1 MLGFREHLSTRFI
14 YAALLLA
21 LSFLVYIPSLA
32 YQNIFLDDDA
42 LARNSDAT
50 ISEIFSKDVFLGRD
64 VKSGFYRPIMALS
77 FSYDRHIADFVD
89 GISGGSIGKMRRNSS
104 SMPFCMMFISHLTNV
119 LLHSLFCIL
128 LLNWFA
134 IYGVRLG
141 TAFLAAALFA
151 VLPYN
156 ATAVAWLGGRNDII
170 LAIFIVSAFLF
181 LRKFEEGRNFKYMS
195 AMSVCFLLALFSKE
209 TAMSFAVAAPIA
221 IASYMK
227 PDGNNNGL
235 TQSLRQDMKKFACF
249 FAAILIPIVIYL
261 VCRNNADLAQNAFS
275 HIRLYSVFN
284 VPYLLAGYILSIPI
298 LNQIPHFLAYIVAYI
313 SLLALVFLPVI
324 FWRRTG
330 FNRPAAITG
339 LCVFLFFIVPPLLS
353 TDSPVGWFYMR
364 HRLYLPLAGLLLYF
378 LAIFGNGGLFHINP
392 EFPSEK
398 KNVLYAFFAVFLI
411 FSIANTILDIGNFK
425 NRLDF
430 SIRTMEEN
438 PAKYGE
444 SLYSAGAW
452 YFAHGQHD
460 FAQTYYRH
468 ARERG
473 EVSPELYLHLAYI
486 ELGNGNIEAAYRELR
501 EGYDKFPNDEYLG
514 QNVENFEKNMK

>member
-1 MLGFREHLSTRFI
+1 MSTRFI

-50 ISEIFSKDVFLGRD
+50 ISEILSKDVFLGRD

-89 GISGGSIGKMRRNSS
+89 GISGGSADKLRMNSS

-134 IYGVRLG
+134 MYGVRLG

-170 LAIFIVSAFLF
+170 LAIFIIAAFLF
-181 LRKFEEGRNFKYMS
+181 LRKFEERRNFKYMS
-195 AMSVCFLLALFSKE
+195 AMSACFLLALFSKE

-227 PDGNNNGL
+227 PDGNSNGL

-298 LNQIPHFLAYIVAYI
+298 LNQIPHILAYIVAYI

-364 HRLYLPLAGLLLYF
+364 HRLYLPLAGLTLYLLAF
-378 LAIFGNGGLFHINP
+378 FGNGGLFHINP

-398 KNVLYAFFAVFLI
+398 KNVLYAFFALFLI
-411 FSIANTILDIGNFK
+411 FSMANTILDIGNFK

-473 EVSPELYLHLAYI
+473 EVSPELYLHLAFI

-501 EGYDKFPNDEYLG
+501 EGHDKFPQDEYLG
-514 QNVENFEKNMK
+514 QNLENFEKNMK